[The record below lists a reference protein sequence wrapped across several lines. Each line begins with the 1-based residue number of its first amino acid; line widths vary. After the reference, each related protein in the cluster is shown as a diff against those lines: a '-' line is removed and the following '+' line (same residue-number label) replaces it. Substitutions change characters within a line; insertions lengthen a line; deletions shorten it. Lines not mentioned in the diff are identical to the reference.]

1 MSEHAAGEA
10 ELRAHHAY
18 AVDGGGELG
27 PAPSAPPDVA
37 ADLNVVCDVDGGGD
51 EAVLERHRLLRELP
65 AAAEAAPEQ
74 PACAVPD
81 TRYEVPKPAEAASEH
96 GPAPSAPPPSAPPP
110 SATDDVEQAQHT
122 TDDHHGKFAY
132 SVVRVIPALDVQVV
146 APLQE
151 ICADSGRTIDTA
163 AANAQFY
170 LNATHGNVRDATIT
184 RGGVERRQLI
194 VEKSG
199 PRERLRNVKSDVG
212 RKR

>member
-27 PAPSAPPDVA
+27 PAPSAPPPSAPDDVA

-51 EAVLERHRLLRELP
+51 EADVKAE
-65 AAAEAAPEQ
+65 AEAAPEQ

-110 SATDDVEQAQHT
+110 SATDDAEQAQHT

-151 ICADSGRTIDTA
+151 IC
-163 AANAQFY
+163 
-170 LNATHGNVRDATIT
+170 
-184 RGGVERRQLI
+184 
-194 VEKSG
+194 
-199 PRERLRNVKSDVG
+199 
-212 RKR
+212 